1 MKASTPIGIVVCI
14 VGILAGATIEGT
26 PLGGLLNVP
35 AILIIFGGI
44 AGVSIATSGMEVMKL
59 MPTLYKKAMTPEFPD
74 IPATVRQLV
83 GYAEKARKEGLLALE
98 AQVKDIDDPFLK
110 RGLQMGID
118 GTDPEELRAVL
129 EGEISAKKAEDKVAA
144 KFFTAMGGYAP
155 TVGIIGTV
163 VGLIHVLEN
172 LSDPAS
178 LGPLIAGAFV
188 ATLWGVLSAN
198 IFWLPM
204 GAKITRISD
213 LQAAQMELLVGSE
226 QCRKALDDSF
236 QRPVLSSTKGSTG
249 APVSVM
255 GLLLPLAVTEPVV
268 KSTPVNSSL
277 PSTKGVVVPLFR
289 ISRLN

>member
-1 MKASTPIGIVVCI
+1 MDPATLIGIVLAVVSLLALMIMEGSSPMAI
-14 VGILAGATIEGT
+14 VLLPPLILVFGAT
-26 PLGGLLNVP
+26 
-35 AILIIFGGI
+35 FGAAI
-44 AGVSIATSGMEVMKL
+44 AGSSMGDVKKVGGWFKQALLPAKVPPISDRIAT
-59 MPTLYKKAMTPEFPD
+59 
-74 IPATVRQLV
+74 LV
-83 GYAEKARKEGLLALE
+83 SLAEKARKEGLLALE
-98 AQVKDIDDPFLK
+98 AQVKGIDDPFLK

-129 EGEISAKKAEDKVAA
+129 EGEITAKKGEDKVAA

-172 LSDPAS
+172 LSNPES

-213 LQAAQMELLVGSE
+213 LQAAQMELLVEGITEIQAGTSPRAVRQKLTALVPRSE
-226 QCRKALDDSF
+226 
-236 QRPVLSSTKGSTG
+236 
-249 APVSVM
+249 
-255 GLLLPLAVTEPVV
+255 V
-268 KSTPVNSSL
+268 KQQEAA
-277 PSTKGVVVPLFR
+277 
-289 ISRLN
+289 